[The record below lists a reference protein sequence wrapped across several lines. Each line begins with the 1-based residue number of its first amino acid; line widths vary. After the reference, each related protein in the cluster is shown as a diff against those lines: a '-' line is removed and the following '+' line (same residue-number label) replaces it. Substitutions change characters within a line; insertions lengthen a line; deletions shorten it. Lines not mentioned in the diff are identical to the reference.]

1 MAVAKQPY
9 YDCVERTLLVA
20 LCLQSFPSDVTQGCV
35 VPEVELV
42 PPDTGTGAPPSSFH
56 AHCATA
62 HAALRCHALR
72 LQWSSGD
79 ECFIEGSCD
88 STRVSFWFA
97 AAHQPDDA
105 LSAQLLSAHVAFF
118 CSHGAATGALPIL
131 RCIPVRRTSAGKPA
145 ADAAG
150 DAAYDV
156 SFLVLAEHVCGYGRQ
171 RLARSILTLVQE
183 VEAAVANSKVS
194 LNARRRAAAQAFFA
208 LPA

>member
-1 MAVAKQPY
+1 MTVAKQPY

-20 LCLQSFPSDVTQGCV
+20 LCLPSFAFDVTQGCT

-42 PPDTGTGAPPSSFH
+42 PPDTGTGAPPSSFLV
-56 AHCATA
+56 HCATA

-79 ECFIEGSCD
+79 ECFIEASCD

-97 AAHQPDDA
+97 AAHQPGDA
-105 LSAQLLSAHVAFF
+105 LSAQLLNEYMAFF
-118 CSHGAATGALPIL
+118 CSHSAATGALPIL

-150 DAAYDV
+150 RTAYDV

-171 RLARSILTLVQE
+171 HLARSILAFAQE
-183 VEAAVANSKVS
+183 VEAAVASLKVS